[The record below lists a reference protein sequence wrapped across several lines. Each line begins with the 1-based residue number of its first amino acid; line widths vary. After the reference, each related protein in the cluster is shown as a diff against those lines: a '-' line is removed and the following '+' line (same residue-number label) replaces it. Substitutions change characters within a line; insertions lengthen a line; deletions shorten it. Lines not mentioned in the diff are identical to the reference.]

1 MSMVKPTVYDGP
13 IQRQVQLGD
22 TVCAAEVIPAASS
35 STALTVTGQMLS
47 QPFIQSNEGGA
58 AAYTLDTAANI
69 IIALG
74 LGLGLLSIQNGTT
87 WRLRHI
93 NTTAFV
99 VTYGV
104 TANTGMTIA
113 NGVVNASSVKD
124 FLVTVTNGSPVQTFS
139 ATTVNASPT
148 ISGLTPAQCALLS
161 PGMVV
166 TSVSAGQQG
175 TTILSV
181 NISAGTVTLS
191 GNANATNTVP
201 IAYTFSPTITVT
213 GIGQGLL

>member
-1 MSMVKPTVYDGP
+1 MVKPTVYDGP
-13 IQRQVQLGD
+13 VQRQVQQGD

-58 AAYTLDTAANI
+58 AAYTVDSAANI
-69 IIALG
+69 ILSLSA
-74 LGLGLLSIQNGTT
+74 GLGLLSIQNNTT

-99 VTYGV
+99 VTYAA
-104 TANTGMTIA
+104 TANTGVTVSS
-113 NGVVNASSVKD
+113 GVVNASSVKD
-124 FLVTVTNGSPVQTFS
+124 FLLTVVNGTPQQTYS
-139 ATTVNASPT
+139 ATTINGSAQ
-148 ISGLTPAQCALLS
+148 IGGLTQAQVATLT
-161 PGMVV
+161 PGMIV
-166 TSVSAGQQG
+166 TSASAGQQG

-181 NISAGTVTLS
+181 NISNGTVTLS
-191 GNANATNTVP
+191 GNANATNVVP
-201 IAYTFSPTITVT
+201 ISYTFSPVVTLT